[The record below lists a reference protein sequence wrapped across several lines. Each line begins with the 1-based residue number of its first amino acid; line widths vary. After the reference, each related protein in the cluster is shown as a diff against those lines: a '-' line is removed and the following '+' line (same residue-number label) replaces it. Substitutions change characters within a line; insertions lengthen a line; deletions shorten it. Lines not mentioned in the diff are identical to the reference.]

1 MNTVFMN
8 GLEMKLHG
16 ELPAVGTPAPELDL
30 IGQDLQPIKLADFK
44 GQRVVLNIFPSL
56 DTDVCATSV
65 RKFNTQAA
73 SLPNTKVLC
82 VSMDLPFAAARF
94 CSVNGIE
101 NVKTGS
107 GFRSQF
113 GDRYGVRIENGPL
126 QDLYARAL
134 VVIDENGIVKATSL
148 CEQITSEPDY
158 EMVKKELA

>member
-30 IGQDLQPIKLADFK
+30 TGQDLQPIKLADFK

>member
-16 ELPAVGTPAPELDL
+16 ELPSVGAAAPELDL
-30 IGQDLQPIKLADFK
+30 VGQDLQPIKLADFK

-56 DTDVCATSV
+56 DTDVCAASV
-65 RKFNTQAA
+65 RKFNVEAA
-73 SLPNTKVLC
+73 SLPNTKVIC

-94 CSVNGIE
+94 CSINGIE
-101 NVKTGS
+101 NVMTGS

-113 GDRYGVRIENGPL
+113 GDRYGVRIEDGPL

-134 VVIDENGIVKATSL
+134 VIIDENGIVKATSL
-148 CEQITSEPDY
+148 CEQITNEPDY
-158 EMVKKELA
+158 ELAKKELA

>member
-16 ELPAVGTPAPELDL
+16 ELPAVGTAAPELDL
-30 IGQDLQPIKLADFK
+30 VGQDLQPIKLADFK

-56 DTDVCATSV
+56 DTDVCAASV
-65 RKFNTQAA
+65 RRFNVEAA
-73 SLPNTKVLC
+73 SLPNAKVIC
-82 VSMDLPFAAARF
+82 VSKDLPFAAARF

-101 NVKTGS
+101 NVMTGS

-113 GDRYGVRIENGPL
+113 GDRYGVRIEDGPL

-134 VVIDENGIVKATSL
+134 VIIDENGVVKATSL
-148 CEQITSEPDY
+148 CEQITNEPDY
-158 EMVKKELA
+158 ELVKKELA

>member
-30 IGQDLQPIKLADFK
+30 TGQDLQHIKLADFK

-65 RKFNTQAA
+65 RKFNTEAA

>member
-30 IGQDLQPIKLADFK
+30 TGQDLQPIKLADFK

-65 RKFNTQAA
+65 RKFNTEAA

>member
-1 MNTVFMN
+1 
-8 GLEMKLHG
+8 
-16 ELPAVGTPAPELDL
+16 
-30 IGQDLQPIKLADFK
+30 
-44 GQRVVLNIFPSL
+44 
-56 DTDVCATSV
+56 
-65 RKFNTQAA
+65 
-73 SLPNTKVLC
+73 
-82 VSMDLPFAAARF
+82 MDLPFASARF

-101 NVKTGS
+101 NVKIGS